1 MTGAPLGDL
10 DLDDLPTG
18 TAVRVLLRLVGAQQ
32 TQVGAMQG
40 EIAEIKALVKSAIM
54 FGKLL
59 AGLVPIIAAATTALI
74 WAIRNIR

>member
-10 DLDDLPTG
+10 DLEDLPTG

-40 EIAEIKALVKSAIM
+40 EIAEINALVKSAIM
-54 FGKLL
+54 FGRLL
-59 AGLVPIIAAATTALI
+59 AGLVPISAAATTALI
-74 WAIRNIR
+74 WAIRNLR

>member
-1 MTGAPLGDL
+1 MTGAPISELN
-10 DLDDLPTG
+10 LDDLPTG

-32 TQVGAMQG
+32 QQVGAMQG
-40 EIAEIKALVKSAIM
+40 EIAEIKALVKTAIM

-74 WAIRNIR
+74 WAIRNLR

>member
-10 DLDDLPTG
+10 DLEDLPTG
-18 TAVRVLLRLVGAQQ
+18 TAVRVLLRLDGAQQ

-40 EIAEIKALVKSAIM
+40 EMAEIKALVTSAIM

-74 WAIRNIR
+74 WAIRNLR

>member
-10 DLDDLPTG
+10 DLEVLPTG

-54 FGKLL
+54 FGRLL

-74 WAIRNIR
+74 WAIRNLR